1 MHNSTSRLEVF
12 CDGVF
17 AIAITLLIIEIKV
30 PAHDT
35 ITSTHTLF
43 QALLEHWP
51 SWFSFLLS
59 FGTIF
64 ISWTNHHNAFG
75 LIHKTT
81 TLFNFANGF
90 FLLTIAVLPY
100 PTALLAEY
108 ITTDSARTAIMFYCS
123 IIMLQ
128 NISWTPLFQYIIK
141 PKDLS
146 KNRAAKKMIL
156 KISKQC
162 IYGFV
167 TYLVINIVANWFPIV
182 SISLM
187 AVLWFVWILVA
198 MSIRDEE
205 FETS

>member
-1 MHNSTSRLEVF
+1 MQNLTSRLEAF

-43 QALLEHWP
+43 MALLEHWP

-64 ISWTNHHNAFG
+64 IAWANHHNSFR
-75 LIHKTT
+75 LVNKTS

-90 FLLTIAVLPY
+90 FLLTIAILPY

-108 ITTDSARTAIMFYCS
+108 ITTDSAKTAIMFYCS

-128 NISWTPLFQYIIK
+128 NISWTLLFQSMIK

-146 KNRAAKKMIL
+146 KNPSAKKNDIKNPPAVHLWIHSLPDDQHPGFLVSACCDWFNGRVMVCL
-156 KISKQC
+156 DIS
-162 IYGFV
+162 
-167 TYLVINIVANWFPIV
+167 
-182 SISLM
+182 
-187 AVLWFVWILVA
+187 
-198 MSIRDEE
+198 RD
-205 FETS
+205 FHSR

>member
-1 MHNSTSRLEVF
+1 MHNLTSRLEAF

-43 QALLEHWP
+43 MALLEHWP

-64 ISWTNHHNAFG
+64 IAWANHHNSFR
-75 LIHKTT
+75 LVNKTS

-90 FLLTIAVLPY
+90 FLLTIAILPY

-108 ITTDSARTAIMFYCS
+108 ITTDSAKTAIMFYCS

-128 NISWTPLFQYIIK
+128 NISWTLLFQCMIK

-146 KNRAAKKMIL
+146 KNPSAKKMIL
-156 KISKQC
+156 KIRLQC
-162 IYGFV
+162 IYGFIV
-167 TYLVINIVANWFPIV
+167 YLMINILAFWFPLVAIG
-182 SISLM
+182 LM

-198 MSIRDEE
+198 ISIRDEE
-205 FETS
+205 FEPV

>member
-1 MHNSTSRLEVF
+1 MQNPTSRLEAF

-30 PAHDT
+30 PVRDT
-35 ITSTHTLF
+35 ITSTHTLS

-64 ISWTNHHNAFG
+64 IAWANHHNSFR
-75 LIHKTT
+75 LVNKTS

-90 FLLTIAVLPY
+90 FLLTIAILPY

-108 ITTDSARTAIMFYCS
+108 ITTDSAKTAVMCYCS

-128 NISWTPLFQYIIK
+128 NISWLSLFQCMIK
-141 PKDLS
+141 PKDLT
-146 KNRAAKKMIL
+146 KNPAAKNMVIKVRRQ
-156 KISKQC
+156 S

-167 TYLVINIVANWFPIV
+167 VYLIINIMAYWFPMIA
-182 SISLM
+182 ITLM
-187 AVLWFVWILVA
+187 ALLWIIWILVGI
-198 MSIRDEE
+198 SIRDEE
-205 FETS
+205 FEPA